1 MATKFSCGRIKLSP
15 FDATEKVHKTF
26 TTEYVAYKPL
36 QRKGRSQHW
45 KNHPPSKLMRSRWI
59 VSYDGNIVMI
69 VKQTFGLV
77 SKGFN
82 LQKPRATYTS
92 QNGVFTERVR

>member
-1 MATKFSCGRIKLSP
+1 MATKFSCGKIKLSP

-59 VSYDGNIVMI
+59 VLPMTAICPLPKNKMKTYS
-69 VKQTFGLV
+69 
-77 SKGFN
+77 N
-82 LQKPRATYTS
+82 LSRKV
-92 QNGVFTERVR
+92 GKF